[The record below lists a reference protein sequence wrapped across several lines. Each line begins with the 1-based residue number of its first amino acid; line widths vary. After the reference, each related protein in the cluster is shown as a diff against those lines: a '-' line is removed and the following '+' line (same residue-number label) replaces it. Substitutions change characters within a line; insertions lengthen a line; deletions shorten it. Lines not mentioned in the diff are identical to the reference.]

1 MEPRKCGG
9 ARGRRGRKKYIARNT
24 SDSAIGVPHTSRMA
38 AEELLSTA
46 VARCGASRSGNDGPK
61 DTLVPGA
68 LRIYRK
74 FNITQ
79 KLETARGILPD
90 IYTV

>member
-1 MEPRKCGG
+1 MEPQKCGRE
-9 ARGRRGRKKYIARNT
+9 RGRGGKKYIARNT
-24 SDSAIGVPHTSRMA
+24 SDSAIGVPHTSYGDRGTIVGGCRTLQRISLWQRWA
-38 AEELLSTA
+38 
-46 VARCGASRSGNDGPK
+46 K

>member
-1 MEPRKCGG
+1 MVNGEDD
-9 ARGRRGRKKYIARNT
+9 T
-24 SDSAIGVPHTSRMA
+24 VP
-38 AEELLSTA
+38 L
-46 VARCGASRSGNDGPK
+46 SRSGQEIRPQ
-61 DTLVPGA
+61 LV